1 MYKYL
6 LILVFVLL
14 VLVGLNIQFQDRL
27 ASAHVINMDTSV
39 DRLNEFMTYAS
50 QAGVKVIRWPATDGR
65 KLTRDDI
72 TAMKLSHTAYHYSK
86 KTNMPGI
93 LGCFV
98 SHRSLLQHLHASP
111 AGPNDVHLIF
121 EDDAR
126 IPRDFKTEWAI
137 LQRQL
142 PHDWE
147 FVYLGVTNPNTRP
160 LHGRIHKPVS
170 SVGNKGMFAYAVKH
184 SALPKITKHL
194 EWMNDPADNM
204 IANKNQEWKMYVLL
218 PQLVPHND
226 HGKSTIAGNRRRD

>member
-1 MYKYL
+1 MKTYL
-6 LILVFVLL
+6 FALFVALLLL
-14 VLVGLNIQFQDRL
+14 VALHILFQDRH
-27 ASAHVINMDTSV
+27 ASAHVINMESSK
-39 DRLNEFMTYAS
+39 DRLHEFQTYA
-50 QAGVKVIRWPATDGR
+50 QNAGLQVVRWPATDGR
-65 KLTRDDI
+65 SLTRDDV
-72 TAMKLSHTAYHYSK
+72 AALKLSHTAYHYAK

-98 SHRSLLQHLHASP
+98 SHRSLLQYLQSSS

-126 IPRDFKTEWAI
+126 IPQDFKHQWAQI
-137 LQRQL
+137 HRQL
-142 PHDWE
+142 PHDWD

-160 LHGRIHKPVS
+160 LHGRIHKPVNA
-170 SVGNKGMFAYAVKH
+170 VGNKGMFAYAVKH

-226 HGKSTIAGNRRRD
+226 HGKSTIAGNKRD